1 MYSGTVDEVLPR
13 RSELQDPAVA
23 NVDQVLLVFA
33 LERPP
38 LDLRTATRWEHTNNT
53 SAGHTTRLF
62 GFSLFGHWLQ
72 QGDSLGPVCSVA

>member
-1 MYSGTVDEVLPR
+1 VCSGTVDEVLPR

-38 LDLRTATRWEHTNNT
+38 LDLRTATRWDHTST
-53 SAGHTTRLF
+53 DHTTCLF
-62 GFSLFGHWLQ
+62 NFSLFVT
-72 QGDSLGPVCSVA
+72 SCSEVTDVSNSMTHGW

>member
-1 MYSGTVDEVLPR
+1 MGVLRSAHRHSWVVSPGTVDEVLPR

-38 LDLRTATRWEHTNNT
+38 LDLRTATRWAHPICLSHGCTM
-53 SAGHTTRLF
+53 
-62 GFSLFGHWLQ
+62 
-72 QGDSLGPVCSVA
+72 

>member
-1 MYSGTVDEVLPR
+1 MCSGTVDEVLPR

-38 LDLRTATRWEHTNNT
+38 LDLRTATRWGHTNHM
-53 SAGHTTRLF
+53 SADHATRFLD
-62 GFSLFGHWLQ
+62 FSLFVTG
-72 QGDSLGPVCSVA
+72 CSEVTAWVQCVQ